1 MLACNTSTFRTNCP
15 IFSNH
20 IINIEKLDE
29 YNYSTWAS
37 KIGLWLSGLGWA
49 TNPISIDAQ
58 ICSVI
63 KFNVHTSLKLIFCPH
78 ETVHQFGVRP
88 VPFILNFS

>member
-1 MLACNTSTFRTNCP
+1 MV
-15 IFSNH
+15 
-20 IINIEKLDE
+20 K
-29 YNYSTWAS
+29 WV
-37 KIGLWLSGLGWA
+37 GLGYKSHLSTIAESVSREQW
-49 TNPISIDAQ
+49 IKIDAQ